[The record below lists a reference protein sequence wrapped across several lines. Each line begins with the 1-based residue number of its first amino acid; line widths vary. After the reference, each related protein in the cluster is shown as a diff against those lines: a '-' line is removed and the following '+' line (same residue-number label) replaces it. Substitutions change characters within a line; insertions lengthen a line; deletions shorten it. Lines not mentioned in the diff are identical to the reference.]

1 MTKMYGQ
8 SLGWFSVV
16 KVIVHEILVISFFET
31 EIMMNKTMKVDPN
44 YNIGLVVLDIALL
57 LLVDVPYMPYPMNVF
72 CVLTDGLFLS
82 YRFLVEGVPWYI
94 CFKSMILVLLCAI
107 YLIKDEKSKFKIQSM
122 INEEIIQLNQF
133 KECLNAM
140 PEGVAI
146 INQNLEVVFSNSAL
160 SKIIGQ
166 TEEEFNILKLKN
178 ADYFQKQSQKIRQKI
193 EEEYLI

>member
-1 MTKMYGQ
+1 MYGR
-8 SLGWFSVV
+8 SLSWFSLV
-16 KVIVHEILVISFFET
+16 KIMVHEILVISFFET
-31 EIMMNKTMKVDPN
+31 EVMMNETMKIPPN
-44 YNIGLVVLDIALL
+44 YNIALVVMDIGLL
-57 LLVDVPYMPYPMNVF
+57 LLIDVPYMPYPMNVF
-72 CVLTDGLFLS
+72 CILTDGLYLS
-82 YRFLVEGVPWYI
+82 YRFLILGVPWYI

-107 YLIKDEKSKFKIQSM
+107 YFIQDEKCKFKIQTM

-146 INQNLEVVFSNSAL
+146 INQNQEVVFSNVAL

-178 ADYFQKQSQKIRQKI
+178 ADYFKK
-193 EEEYLI
+193 